1 MKHTLNHVLTETWTE
16 TVGRTRIS
24 RVVYVTTLGAL
35 HFGLRGE
42 RPVQAISAR
51 RVLLVFHHIPNTES

>member
-24 RVVYVTTLGAL
+24 LVYVTTLGAL
-35 HFGLRGE
+35 HFGLVHGE
-42 RPVQAISAR
+42 RPA
-51 RVLLVFHHIPNTES
+51 